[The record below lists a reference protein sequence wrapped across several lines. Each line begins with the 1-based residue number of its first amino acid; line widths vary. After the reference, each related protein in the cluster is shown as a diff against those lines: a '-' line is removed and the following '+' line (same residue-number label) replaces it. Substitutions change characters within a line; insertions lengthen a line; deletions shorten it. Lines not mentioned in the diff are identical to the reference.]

1 MMRLCYFYMEF
12 LYPEYRLDWF
22 GAGPSS
28 PNKTGALLAI
38 LFVLSWWPSLRFRW
52 GFWLSLP
59 VSFVLL
65 GLLLQ
70 TESRGALVGV
80 VVGSVLLLSWSQ
92 FSTAKLRPEGS
103 ISQSLMEGRLV
114 KNKRYF
120 SVRKCLRVVI
130 GLMAGGLLFV
140 YSQQLGV
147 NDRVLAVTSGA
158 DESSNVRLK
167 LYTAGLRMIADAP
180 FGWGHGQAGN
190 AYGQWYQQV
199 GDSRSYL
206 SLVNSHLT
214 WMADYGSVFQLS
226 YILAWV
232 FVFFVCW
239 PCGRRQNNCQAT
251 LSTTGSEIF
260 VMNPVVALRLIAFAT
275 WIVLGVCGFFSSVL
289 SLIWLWCVPVGL
301 LLLNLIQRLRLHD
314 GFTRRQCLLAIWIT
328 LFGFISLQ
336 VGAHVI
342 AHRSP
347 QITVGPERIEI
358 GSRPE
363 AIAIIQPDRKILG
376 DKYGHTIRE
385 FLAEIEGVTL
395 IQDVVALDAKA
406 LSDYD
411 ALLFSGSIPSFSL
424 DNFPGRVVLLN
435 PAMEVDD
442 MMLVS
447 LTNHTLIIVIGRL
460 GNWRRNGVWQAL
472 AEARP
477 NWEFIQVGGA
487 ANYLPGWPRYLNVN
501 TNE

>member
-1 MMRLCYFYMEF
+1 M
-12 LYPEYRLDWF
+12 
-22 GAGPSS
+22 AVV
-28 PNKTGALLAI
+28 AL
-38 LFVLSWWPSLRFRW
+38 SL
-52 GFWLSLP
+52 GVWLSLP

-70 TESRGALVGV
+70 TESRGALLGAA
-80 VVGSVLLLSWSQ
+80 VGSVLLFSWSQ
-92 FSTAKLRPEGS
+92 FSGETARSVGNT
-103 ISQSLMEGRLV
+103 SQSLMAGRV
-114 KNKRYF
+114 AKKSRYF
-120 SVRKCLRVVI
+120 SFKKCFRVLA
-130 GLMAGGLLFV
+130 GLVACSLLFV

-214 WMADYGSVFQLS
+214 WMADYGIVFQFG

-232 FVFFVCW
+232 FVCFVCW
-239 PCGRRQNNCQAT
+239 PYGRRQNICQGP
-251 LSTTGSEIF
+251 LSTADNDFF
-260 VMNPVVALRLIAFAT
+260 VMDPVVALRLIAFTT
-275 WIVLGVCGFFSSVL
+275 WIELGICGFFSSVL

-301 LLLNLIQRLRLHD
+301 LILNIIQRLRMRD
-314 GFTRRQCLLAIWIT
+314 GFTRWQCLLGIWIT

-342 AHRSP
+342 SNRSP
-347 QITVGPERIEI
+347 KITVCPERIEI

-363 AIAIIQPDRKILG
+363 AIAVIQPNRAILG

-385 FLAEIEGVTL
+385 FLADIEGATL
-395 IQDVVALDAKA
+395 IQDVVALDTEA

-411 ALLFSGSIPSFSL
+411 ALLFSGSIPSSSL
-424 DNFPGRVVLLN
+424 DNFPGRVFLLN
-435 PAMEVDD
+435 PAMELDD
-442 MMLVS
+442 TMLVS
-447 LTNHTLIIVIGRL
+447 LTHHTLTIVVGQL

-487 ANYLPGWPRYLNVN
+487 ANYIPSWPRYLNVD